1 MLDPQDRRLLLD
13 CVKPPEGYD
22 LDQAI
27 GTTYSLDLYALLG
40 VPVAAAFRDA
50 MSEDGQADPLATL
63 EALRRYADRIH
74 VFCQA
79 GEIHV
84 PRGQQRLFAYLED
97 CVIPVAAASEYG
109 VFHPKC
115 WLLRFVD
122 SNDDVRYRFVCLS
135 RNLTFDRSWDTA
147 LVLDGSLESKRVSDP
162 DPRPLRRFIEALP
175 GFAMRESESA
185 QAAVDRVLGE
195 LNRVRFEC
203 PPGAESLRFWP
214 MGVRGSKTPAFEP
227 QYRPLLVVSPFLS
240 EGWVARHAEGR
251 RAAKLVSREDQLQ
264 VLSGETRELFD
275 ELFTFSQN
283 ATPEEDVE
291 AQGEDENLLS
301 GLHAKLYVMDDGWQA
316 RVWTGSANAT
326 EAAFRHNVEF
336 LVELAGRKKNLGIK
350 ALLEEGNGEAGFR
363 DLLEYWQ
370 PPTEEV
376 EETNVVGQR
385 LDDRLWQARRAL
397 ASADLRVSIETTDQ
411 KPPYVLRVGGEWP
424 ELGDGLT
431 GQAWP
436 IGLEE
441 RQARTINGGK
451 LDFGAVTLEAL
462 TAFVAVELT
471 AREQDESRKSQF
483 VLRLPVDGLPADR
496 GSRLLRSMLQDRR
509 EFMRLLMILL
519 ADDSIE
525 AIMNAG
531 IGHGGWSGEF
541 RITGSEDT
549 PLLES
554 LLKSLDRSPERL
566 DQIKRLLDDLGETGD
581 LDEMLPDGF
590 LPVWQAVWANRKSAV
605 KDV

>member
-1 MLDPQDRRLLLD
+1 LLEPQDRRLLLD
-13 CVKPPEGYD
+13 CVQPPEGYS

-74 VFCQA
+74 LFCQA

-97 CVIPVAAASEYG
+97 CVIPVVPPSEHG

-115 WLLRFVD
+115 WLLRFVGSD
-122 SNDDVRYRFVCLS
+122 DDVQYRFVCLS

-147 LVLDGSLESKRVSDP
+147 LVLDGSLESKRVRDP
-162 DPRPLRRFIEALP
+162 DPRPLRRFVEALP
-175 GFAMRESESA
+175 GLAVRESERA
-185 QAAVDRVLGE
+185 QAAVDRMLGE
-195 LNRVRFEC
+195 LERVRFEC
-203 PPGAESLRFWP
+203 PPEVESLQFWP
-214 MGVRGSKTPAFEP
+214 MGVRGTKPPEFQPE
-227 QYRPLLVVSPFLS
+227 YRPLLVVSPFLS
-240 EGWVARHAEGR
+240 ESWVARHADGR
-251 RAAKLVSREDQLQ
+251 RAATLVSREDQLQ
-264 VLSGETRELFD
+264 ALSGETCELFN

-283 ATPEEDVE
+283 ATPEEDFE
-291 AQGEDENLLS
+291 AQGEDDVLLS
-301 GLHAKLYVMDDGWQA
+301 GLHAKLFVMDDGWRA

-326 EAAFRHNVEF
+326 EAAFHHNVEF
-336 LVELAGRKKNLGIK
+336 LVELDGWKKNLGIK
-350 ALLEEGNGEAGFR
+350 TLLEEGSGEAGFR
-363 DLLEYWQ
+363 DLLEYWE

-376 EETNVVGQR
+376 EETDAVGQR

-397 ASADLRVSIETTDQ
+397 ANADIGVSIETTDQ
-411 KPPYVLRVGGEWP
+411 EPPYVLRVGGEWP
-424 ELGDGLT
+424 ELGEGIT

-441 RQARTINGGK
+441 RQARTIDCGT

-471 AREQDESRKSQF
+471 AREQDESRKSRF

-519 ADDSIE
+519 ADDGIE

-531 IGHGGWSGEF
+531 IGQGAWSGDF
-541 RITGSEDT
+541 RIAGGDDT

-581 LDEMLPDGF
+581 LDEMLPEGF
-590 LPVWQAVWANRKSAV
+590 LHVWESVWANR
-605 KDV
+605 